1 MKISVV
7 VPAYNEGENVAATY
21 TAIHQV
27 FQNNLK
33 NTDFEIIFVDDGSRD
48 NTFFYLNEL
57 ADDHPNVKIIK
68 LATNYGAHMAI
79 RAGLEHAVGDAACFI
94 ACDLQDPPSLI
105 PKMLDALVEPVQ
117 IVWAVRNSRQDKL
130 LNRFLARIF
139 YALARIF
146 VARDF
151 PPTGSSMFLLGNK
164 ALKAVKLYKERNLTL
179 EGLFIT
185 MGFQQ
190 AYVNYERQARQSGAS
205 KWTLAKRLKLFADFF
220 VGFSYS
226 PIRLI
231 SYTGII
237 AAILGFIYALIVI
250 FNKLFFSTPI
260 DGWSSLMVV
269 VLVLGGLQ
277 MIMMGIIGEYVW
289 RALDEIRARPRYM
302 VEQYKNIE

>member
-21 TAIHQV
+21 AAICQV
-27 FQNNLK
+27 FQNSLK

-57 ADDHPNVKIIK
+57 ADNHPNVKIIK

-130 LNRFLARIF
+130 LNQFFARIF
-139 YALARIF
+139 YALVRIF

-151 PPTGSSMFLLGNK
+151 PPTGSSMFLLGSK

-179 EGLFIT
+179 EGLFVT

-190 AYVNYERQARQSGAS
+190 AYVNYERQARQSGVS

-277 MIMMGIIGEYVW
+277 MVMMGIIGEYVW

-302 VEQYKNIE
+302 IEQYKNIE